1 VREVVVG
8 RLVLADAVMAGRVVV
23 EDGWIAAVE
32 TDEGARRAA
41 GAEPGVARPGDL
53 EPLIA
58 PGFIDVH
65 VHGWGGHD
73 ATGDADALT
82 GMARALLRR
91 GVTSFLPTAPTLPEA
106 EIPRFADRVRGW
118 MPGAPAD
125 GAEPLGFNLEGP
137 FIAPSRKGA
146 HDPALLRT
154 PADID
159 PTVVD
164 ASLDGLR
171 IMTIAP
177 ELPGSLAL
185 IERLA
190 GLGIA
195 ASLGHSAATID
206 EARAGYRAGG
216 RTTTHIFNAMS
227 GMDHRAPGLAVAA
240 LTDDGAYV
248 ELIADGHHVHP
259 ALWPL
264 IRRAKP
270 ADRLLLVS
278 DALPFAGM
286 GDGRTV
292 IGGLDVEVRD
302 GRAMLLGT
310 ETLAGSVIALDS
322 AVRNMVRERT
332 PLPAAVAAAS
342 ANPAALLAATDR
354 GAIAVGMRAH
364 LVELDDDLQVRRVM
378 RGSGWVA
385 VGA

>member
-1 VREVVVG
+1 MREIVAG
-8 RLVLADAVMAGRVVV
+8 RLVLADAVVPGRIVV
-23 EDGWIAAVE
+23 EDGWIASVE
-32 TDEGARRAA
+32 TGGEDGGAAAA
-41 GAEPGVARPGDL
+41 GPIV
-53 EPLIA
+53 A
-58 PGFIDVH
+58 PGFVDVH

-73 ATGDADALT
+73 ATGDADALS

-91 GVTSFLPTAPTLPEA
+91 GVTSFLPTAPTLAEA
-106 EIPRFADRVRGW
+106 EIPRFAERVRAW

-137 FIAPSRKGA
+137 FLAPSRKGA

-154 PADID
+154 PAGID
-159 PTVVD
+159 PAVLD

-177 ELPGSLAL
+177 ELDGSPAL

-195 ASLGHSAATID
+195 ASLGHSAATVE
-206 EARAGYRAGG
+206 EARAGYRAGAP
-216 RTTTHIFNAMS
+216 TTTHIFNAMS
-227 GMDHRAPGLAVAA
+227 GVDHRAPGLAVAA
-240 LTDDGAYV
+240 LTDDAAYV
-248 ELIADGHHVHP
+248 ELIADGNHVHP

-264 IRRAKP
+264 VRRAKP
-270 ADRLLLVS
+270 VDRLLLVS

-302 GRAMLLGT
+302 GRATLLGT

-322 AVRNMVRERT
+322 AVRNMVREGG
-332 PLPAAVAAAS
+332 PIHEAVAAAA
-342 ANPAALLAATDR
+342 ANPAALLGAADR
-354 GAIAVGMRAH
+354 GAIAAGRRAH
-364 LVELDDDLQVRRVM
+364 LVELDDDLRVLRVRRD
-378 RGSGWVA
+378 GGWIA
-385 VGA
+385 AR